1 MGSFG
6 INKHAHTD
14 AALFAFILTLVSYG
28 IKWICGL
35 EVPSL
40 LFGLPT
46 FIVIFTGIYSIL
58 FIVFLII
65 WSRK

>member
-6 INKHAHTD
+6 INKHAHVD
-14 AALFAFILTLVSYG
+14 AAFFAFLLTLVSYG
-28 IKWICGL
+28 IKWIFGL

-40 LFGLPT
+40 LLGLPT